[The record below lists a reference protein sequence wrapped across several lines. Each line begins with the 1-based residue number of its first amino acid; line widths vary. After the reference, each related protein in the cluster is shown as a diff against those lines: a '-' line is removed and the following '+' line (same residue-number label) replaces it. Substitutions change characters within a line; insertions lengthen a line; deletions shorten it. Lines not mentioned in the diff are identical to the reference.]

1 MHLNDTKKNYN
12 KGRNLICI
20 HSTNPKLKQYTNIP
34 LLNCPSKFHFL
45 LVCYSHDAEIVFVF
59 HSSLR
64 PNHVV
69 IRQKQSPHKALRNDR
84 IIRINFKNKQNV
96 KKGSYIL

>member
-1 MHLNDTKKNYN
+1 MKKPI
-12 KGRNLICI
+12 KI

-45 LVCYSHDAEIVFVF
+45 PVCYSHSEVIVFVLHF
-59 HSSLR
+59 FLR

-84 IIRINFKNKQNV
+84 IIRIKFKKEC
-96 KKGSYIL
+96 

>member
-1 MHLNDTKKNYN
+1 MHHAFKLCEKKNYN
-12 KGRNLICI
+12 KGKNLIYI

-34 LLNCPSKFHFL
+34 LQNCPSKFHFL
-45 LVCYSHDAEIVFVF
+45 LVCYSHDEVIVFVF
-59 HSSLR
+59 HFFLR

-84 IIRINFKNKQNV
+84 IIRIKY
-96 KKGSYIL
+96 KKIC